1 METTPM
7 HNLRKRF
14 SAWLQSAS
22 SFLILVLVALIFTF
36 STDKFLTVSNLSN
49 IALQTSL
56 VAIISIGMTLTMLM
70 AGIDL
75 SVGSVAALAGT
86 ICAGLMSRNGLS
98 IPVAI
103 MFGIGVGIGLGLVNG
118 VLTVFGKLP
127 PFVTTLAMLGVGRGL
142 TLVYTEG
149 KPISGFERTFTDLG
163 TGYLGSIPIPVFIWV
178 VLLVIVFLVLRY
190 TRFGLYI
197 YAIGG
202 NEETARLAGIRVPLV
217 KIVVYALSGAFAS
230 VSGILLTARLW
241 SAQPQMGAGMELD
254 AIAASVLGGV
264 SLFGGVGSALGASIG
279 ALIVGVLGNGLNLLR
294 IPSYHQQVI
303 KGVVFILAV
312 VLDLYSKRRKK

>member
-1 METTPM
+1 MDATTL
-7 HNLRKRF
+7 LRLPTKLSARF
-14 SAWLQSAS
+14 QQAS
-22 SFLILVLVALIFTF
+22 SFLILILVAIIFTLT
-36 STDKFLTVSNLSN
+36 TDKFLTISNLTN

-56 VAIISIGMTLTMLM
+56 VAIISIGMTMTMLM

-75 SVGSVAALAGT
+75 SVGSVAAFAGT
-86 ICAGLMSRNGLS
+86 ICAGMMSRYGMPISL
-98 IPVAI
+98 AI
-103 MFGIGVGIGLGLVNG
+103 LTGIGVGLGLGLVNG
-118 VLTVFGKLP
+118 LLIVYGKLP
-127 PFVTTLAMLGVGRGL
+127 PFVATLAMLGIARGL

-149 KPISGFERTFTDLG
+149 KPISGLERAFTN
-163 TGYLGSIPIPVFIWV
+163 LGSIYLGPIPILVIIWV
-178 VLLVIVFLVLRY
+178 VLLALVYFVLKY

-202 NEETARLAGIRVPLV
+202 NEETARLAGIRVHLV
-217 KIVVYALSGAFAS
+217 KIIVYAISGALAS
-230 VSGILLTARLW
+230 ITGILLTARLW

-264 SLFGGVGSALGASIG
+264 SLFGGVGGVVGASIG

-294 IPSYHQQVI
+294 IPSYYQQVT

-312 VLDLYSKRRKK
+312 VNK